1 MSNELAELPAE
12 IETPVATDE
21 AAPESTVT
29 SAAEN
34 ADAPTEG
41 DKPDDTAEKKEP
53 SEAEKIRYAMQKRI
67 DQLFAQRSEAER
79 RAREA
84 EEKVKSLAPAPI
96 DDAPKE
102 EDFQTYEE
110 YLKAVGK
117 HEAKK
122 EFEAKQT
129 EAKRL
134 EMQQAQAKEIEAK
147 RLEFEAKEAEYRKD
161 VPDYDDTVQ
170 VLNEAIASV
179 DHRSAEFQAFREV
192 LLSSD
197 NMPALSY
204 HLGKNPE
211 LIDELQTLKPVQIA
225 RKLFALEMSLGKTPK
240 KTATPLP
247 PPVKSVS
254 GKGNSNKSLNDMT
267 PAEIEAWRKAK

>member
-1 MSNELAELPAE
+1 
-12 IETPVATDE
+12 
-21 AAPESTVT
+21 
-29 SAAEN
+29 
-34 ADAPTEG
+34 
-41 DKPDDTAEKKEP
+41 
-53 SEAEKIRYAMQKRI
+53 
-67 DQLFAQRSEAER
+67 
-79 RAREA
+79 
-84 EEKVKSLAPAPI
+84 
-96 DDAPKE
+96 
-102 EDFQTYEE
+102 
-110 YLKAVGK
+110 
-117 HEAKK
+117 
-122 EFEAKQT
+122 
-129 EAKRL
+129 
-134 EMQQAQAKEIEAK
+134 MQQAQAKEIEAK